1 MHTTM
6 SEAGLVFFGV
16 RSSPHHIHCQNVK
29 DAVAKNFPLRV
40 FNRTLQTNG

>member
-1 MHTTM
+1 MHTIM

-29 DAVAKNFPLRV
+29 DAMAKNFSSQG
-40 FNRTLQTNG
+40 LQQEFAN